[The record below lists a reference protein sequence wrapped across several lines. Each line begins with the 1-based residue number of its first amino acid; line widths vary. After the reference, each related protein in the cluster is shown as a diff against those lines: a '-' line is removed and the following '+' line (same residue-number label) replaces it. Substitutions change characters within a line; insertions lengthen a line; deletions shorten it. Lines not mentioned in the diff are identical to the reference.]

1 MNISKQLFIITF
13 WATSSFCVKA
23 QSNLFK
29 MLQKQDSLMFEVT
42 FNTCDLRPLEYLVSE
57 NFEFYHDKGGITNG
71 KRGFI
76 NSLKNGLCAHPESYQ
91 SRRALV
97 KGSMEVYPL
106 EKNGVLYGAIQSGRH
121 RFYEK
126 SKDKPERFASIA
138 RFSHVWLLEGGVW
151 KFVRGLSFDHQ
162 TIDASDKEEVLFEND
177 AAVEKW
183 LAQNNIP
190 ALGLGI
196 IRDGK
201 LKEVKVYGNLKKG
214 EPAPYDA
221 LFNVA
226 SLTKPV
232 IAMVT
237 LRLVSAG
244 KWNLDEPLFTYWTD
258 PDLKDDPRHKKLTT
272 RHVLTHQT
280 GFPNWRWNN
289 ADKKL
294 AFGADPGTK
303 YGYSG
308 EGFEYLRKALEKK
321 FKKPLDELAKEI
333 VLTPV
338 GMNDTEFYWNNQVD
352 ESRFAVGHNPKGGL
366 YKINKNT
373 YANAADDLLTTVE
386 DYGKFLVSVLNGDG
400 LSKAVFDEMSA
411 HQVKTKDHKYFGLGW
426 EIYDFGNG
434 EYALSHGGA
443 DEGVKTQVFLLPK
456 SKQGIIIFT
465 NVDDG
470 HKTYTELLNRYLGNF
485 GQQIINIE
493 MGKK

>member
-1 MNISKQLFIITF
+1 MKWTF
-13 WATSSFCVKA
+13 FFLAFGVFASFFANA
-23 QSNLFK
+23 QSALFK
-29 MLQKQDSLMFEVT
+29 TIQKQDSLMFEVT

-71 KRGFI
+71 KRDFI
-76 NSLKNGLCAHPESYQ
+76 NSLKNGLCAHTESYQ

-121 RFYEK
+121 RFYETVKGK
-126 SKDKPERFASIA
+126 SERFASIA
-138 RFSHVWLLEGGVW
+138 RFSHVWLLEDGVW

-162 TIDASDKEEVLFEND
+162 TIDAPDKEEMLFEND

-214 EPAPYDA
+214 EPAPYNA

-232 IAMVT
+232 VAMVT

-244 KWNLDEPLFTYWTD
+244 KWKLDEPLFSYWID
-258 PDLKDDPRHKKLTT
+258 LDLKDDPRHKKLTT

-294 AFGADPGTK
+294 AFGVDPGTK

-338 GMNDTEFYWNNQVD
+338 GMNDTQFYWNNAVD
-352 ESRFAVGHNPKGGL
+352 ESRFAVGHNPKGDV

-386 DYGKFLVSVLNGDG
+386 DYGKFLVSVLNADG
-400 LSKAVFDEMSA
+400 LNKAVFDEMVSY
-411 HQVKTKDHKYFGLGW
+411 QVKTKENKYFGLGW
-426 EIYDFGNG
+426 EMYDFGNG

-443 DEGVKTQVFLLPK
+443 DKGVKTQVFLLPK
-456 SKQGIIIFT
+456 SKQGLIIFT
-465 NVDDG
+465 NADDG
-470 HKTYTELLNRYLGNF
+470 YKIYTELVNRYLGSF
-485 GQQIINIE
+485 GQQIIDIE
-493 MGKK
+493 MGTSR

>member
-1 MNISKQLFIITF
+1 
-13 WATSSFCVKA
+13 
-23 QSNLFK
+23 
-29 MLQKQDSLMFEVT
+29 
-42 FNTCDLRPLEYLVSE
+42 
-57 NFEFYHDKGGITNG
+57 
-71 KRGFI
+71 
-76 NSLKNGLCAHPESYQ
+76 
-91 SRRALV
+91 
-97 KGSMEVYPL
+97 MEVYPL

-138 RFSHVWLLEGGVW
+138 RFSHVWLLEDGTW

-162 TIDASDKEEVLFEND
+162 TIDAPDNEEVLFEND
-177 AAVEKW
+177 ASVEKW
-183 LAQNNIP
+183 LVKNNIP

-214 EPAPYDA
+214 SPAPYDA

-232 IAMVT
+232 VAMVT

-244 KWNLDEPLFTYWTD
+244 QWNLDEPLFTYWID
-258 PDLKDDPRHKKLTT
+258 PDLKNDPRHKKLTT

-321 FKKPLDELAKEI
+321 FKKPLDELAKETL
-333 VLTPV
+333 LTPV
-338 GMNDTEFYWNNQVD
+338 GMNDTRFYWNNQVD
-352 ESRFAVGHNPKGGL
+352 ESRFAVGHNPKGDV
-366 YKINKNT
+366 YRINKNT

-386 DYGKFLVSVLNGDG
+386 DYGKFLVSVLNGEG
-400 LSKAVFDEMSA
+400 LSKAVFDEMVS
-411 HQVKTKDHKYFGLGW
+411 HQVKTKENKYFGLGW
-426 EIYDFGNG
+426 EMYDLGTG

-470 HKTYTELLNRYLGNF
+470 HKTYLPLMQTYLGDF
-485 GQQIINIE
+485 GQRIVDIE
-493 MGKK
+493 MGNE